1 MRFSDRGH
9 FLLKLIPVVLIMALL
24 SSSAEAQSQAPGG
37 SVSLDRFGSGT
48 PFAAENW
55 SPAGNSSTYLPFGG
69 MGGFVPYTTG
79 PGQGLGVMSRT
90 GQPASEHV
98 ERANGDAW
106 SNFEP
111 RPDPW
116 KHHAA
121 GSTGGHEQRNGA
133 GRDVWYLDTTHAIG
147 RQDGSNETCPGGE
160 LSFPDPAQL
169 ARPRH
174 PLAGHVD
181 VRPKAPSTPMYDTRA
196 FFRDRLGRNDA
207 SYLEE
212 TVNLVWRSCAVRSD
226 SSTTWGRKPWRS
238 LEDAS

>member
-1 MRFSDRGH
+1 MKFSDRGR

-24 SSSAEAQSQAPGG
+24 SSSAEAQGPEPGG
-37 SVSLDRFGSGT
+37 FGEPRSFRLGHPLRGGELVTGRKLQHLPSLRRHGWLRSLHDGTRPGVGRDVSHGS
-48 PFAAENW
+48 A
-55 SPAGNSSTYLPFGG
+55 
-69 MGGFVPYTTG
+69 
-79 PGQGLGVMSRT
+79 RH
-90 GQPASEHV
+90 EHV

-116 KHHAA
+116 KHHTA

-147 RQDGSNETCPGGE
+147 RQDGSNEMCPGGE
-160 LSFPDPAQL
+160 LSFPDPTQL

-181 VRPKAPSTPMYDTRA
+181 VRTTGPSTPMFDTRA
-196 FFRDRLGRNDA
+196 FFRDLLGRNDA
-207 SYLEE
+207 SY
-212 TVNLVWRSCAVRSD
+212 S
-226 SSTTWGRKPWRS
+226 
-238 LEDAS
+238 